1 MLEGQDMEQ
10 SAVIPRKIKGV
21 DFSAAGPENDN
32 HAKVWREAMDWARV
46 EIDYGTFKQ
55 YFQAWAKLNR
65 DIDEQGHWA
74 ALPTYHYATVGRIA
88 FVLQHGA
95 VMPEDIQTWFDAK
108 VQELLQVKVAVA
120 EEDEPERK
128 LSTTQKRN
136 VDYVTLYSNM
146 EAIWRK
152 HMGSSA
158 DIEEAVKK
166 LLDRAHPN
174 QQMLKRLYDH
184 FKESFA
190 DALRDK
196 DNQLV
201 ADTIEPIVTV
211 VNVLAT
217 STGNARAVADS
228 RGASRKSVKQAS
240 KAKFKTV
247 DLNTDMASINPAMI
261 PGSSKALV
269 YNSKSRKVYLYVA
282 GEAGLGIKG
291 TKVTG
296 YDEVLSFAKTLRN
309 PKQIL
314 GTLRDAATGK
324 RVDVVMGDYI
334 KGKKH
339 PVNGRLNKDT
349 LVIKV
354 FK

>member
-1 MLEGQDMEQ
+1 MEQ
-10 SAVIPRKIKGV
+10 ITAIPRKIKGV

-32 HAKVWREAMDWARV
+32 HAKAWREAMDWARV
-46 EIDYGTFKQ
+46 EMDYATFKQ
-55 YFQAWAKLNR
+55 YFQSWAKLNR
-65 DIDEQGHWA
+65 DIDEQDHWA
-74 ALPTYHYATVGRIA
+74 ALPTHHYATVGRIA
-88 FVLQHGA
+88 FVVQHGA
-95 VMPEDIQTWFDAK
+95 VMPEDIQVWFNAK
-108 VQELLQVKVAVA
+108 VEELLQIKVVTAD
-120 EEDEPERK
+120 EEPERK
-128 LSTTQKRN
+128 LSTVQKRN
-136 VDYVTLYSNM
+136 LDYVMLYSKM

-152 HMGSSA
+152 HLSNPA
-158 DIEEAVKK
+158 EIEEAVKK
-166 LLDRAHPN
+166 LLDRSQPN

-196 DNQLV
+196 DNELV
-201 ADTIEPIVTV
+201 AETIEPIVTV

-217 STGNARAVADS
+217 STGNAKAVADS

-269 YNSKSRKVYLYVA
+269 YNSKSRKMYLYVA
-282 GEAGLGIKG
+282 GDGGLGIKG
-291 TKVTG
+291 TKVIG
-296 YDEVLSFAKTLRN
+296 YDEAKSFAKTLRN
-309 PKQIL
+309 PKQTL
-314 GTLRDAATGK
+314 GTLRDAATSK

>member
-1 MLEGQDMEQ
+1 MLEGQNMEQ
-10 SAVIPRKIKGV
+10 IVAISHKIKGV

-32 HAKVWREAMDWARV
+32 HAKAWREAMDWARV
-46 EIDYGTFKQ
+46 EIDYASIKQ
-55 YFQAWAKLNR
+55 YFQAWARINR
-65 DIDEQGHWA
+65 DLDEQPHWA
-74 ALPTYHYATVGRIA
+74 ALPAYHYAMVGRIA
-88 FVLQHGA
+88 FVVQHGA
-95 VMPEDIQTWFDAK
+95 VMPDDIRTWFDAK
-108 VQELLQVKVAVA
+108 VEELLQIKVATA
-120 EEDEPERK
+120 DEDEPERK
-128 LSTTQKRN
+128 LTTVQKRN
-136 VDYVTLYSNM
+136 LDYVTCYSNM

-152 HMGSSA
+152 HMGNA
-158 DIEEAVKK
+158 AEIEEATKK
-166 LLDRAHPN
+166 FLDRARPN
-174 QQMLKRLYDH
+174 QQMLKKLYDH
-184 FKESFA
+184 FKESFT

-196 DNQLV
+196 DNELV
-201 ADTIEPIVTV
+201 AETIEPIVTV

-282 GEAGLGIKG
+282 GESGLGIKG

-296 YDEVLSFAKTLRN
+296 YDESASFAKTLRN

-314 GTLRDAATGK
+314 GTLRDAATSK

>member
-1 MLEGQDMEQ
+1 MQQ
-10 SAVIPRKIKGV
+10 VIAIPAKIKGV

-32 HAKVWREAMDWARV
+32 HAKAWREAMDWARV
-46 EIDYGTFKQ
+46 EIDYATLKQ
-55 YFQAWAKLNR
+55 YFQAYAKLNR
-65 DIDEQGHWA
+65 DIDEQDHWA
-74 ALPTYHYATVGRIA
+74 ALPTHHYAMVGRIA
-88 FVLQHGA
+88 FVVQHGA
-95 VMPEDIQTWFDAK
+95 VMPEDIQLWFDAK
-108 VQELLQVKVAVA
+108 VEELLKIQVTVVDD
-120 EEDEPERK
+120 EESQRK

-136 VDYVTLYSNM
+136 MEYVTLYSNM

-152 HMGSSA
+152 HRLEPA
-158 DIEEAVKK
+158 EIEDAVKK
-166 LLDRAHPN
+166 LLDRTEPN

-184 FKESFA
+184 FKESFT

-196 DNQLV
+196 ENLLV
-201 ADTIEPIVTV
+201 AETIEPIVTV

-261 PGSSKALV
+261 PGSSKVLV
-269 YNSKSRKVYLYVA
+269 YNAKSRKVYLYVSS
-282 GEAGLGIKG
+282 EAGLGIKG

-296 YDEVLSFAKTLRN
+296 YDEALSFAKTLRN

-314 GTLRDAATGK
+314 GTLRDAATSK

>member
-1 MLEGQDMEQ
+1 MEEI
-10 SAVIPRKIKGV
+10 AVIPRKIKGV
-21 DFSAAGPENDN
+21 DFSSAGPENDN
-32 HAKVWREAMDWARV
+32 HAKAWREAMDWARV
-46 EIDYGTFKQ
+46 EMDYNTLKQ
-55 YFQAWAKLNR
+55 YFQVWAKMNR
-65 DIDEQGHWA
+65 DTDEQSHWA
-74 ALPTYHYATVGRIA
+74 ALPTHHYATVGRIA
-88 FVLQHGA
+88 FVVQHGA
-95 VMPEDIQTWFDAK
+95 VMPDDVKTWFDAK
-108 VQELLQVKVAVA
+108 VDELLRVRVSAA
-120 EEDEPERK
+120 EDDEPERK
-128 LSTTQKRN
+128 LTTVQKRN
-136 VDYVTLYSNM
+136 MDYVTLYSNM

-152 HMGSSA
+152 HMGQPA
-158 DIEEAVKK
+158 EIEDAIKK
-166 LLDRAHPN
+166 LLERAHPN

-184 FKESFA
+184 FKESFS
-190 DALRDK
+190 DAMREK
-196 DNQLV
+196 ENELV
-201 ADTIEPIVTV
+201 AETIEPIVTV

-282 GEAGLGIKG
+282 GEGGLSIKG
-291 TKVTG
+291 TKVIG
-296 YDEVLSFAKTLRN
+296 YDEDKSFAKTLRN
-309 PKQIL
+309 PKQTL
-314 GTLRDAATGK
+314 GTLRDASTSK

-354 FK
+354 FR

>member
-1 MLEGQDMEQ
+1 MEQ
-10 SAVIPRKIKGV
+10 ITAIPRKMKGV

-32 HAKVWREAMDWARV
+32 HAKAWREAMDWARV
-46 EIDYGTFKQ
+46 ELDYATLKQ
-55 YFQAWAKLNR
+55 YFQSWAKINR
-65 DIDEQGHWA
+65 DLEEQAHWA
-74 ALPTYHYATVGRIA
+74 ALPTHHYATLGRIA

-95 VMPEDIQTWFDAK
+95 VMPEDVQPWFDAK
-108 VQELLQVKVAVA
+108 LLELLQIKVTVDD
-120 EEDEPERK
+120 EDEPQRK
-128 LSTTQKRN
+128 LSTVQKRN
-136 VDYVTLYSNM
+136 LDYVMLYSKM

-152 HMGSSA
+152 HLGSPA
-158 DIEEAVKK
+158 EIEEAIKK
-166 LLDRAHPN
+166 LLDRAQPN

-196 DNQLV
+196 DNELV
-201 ADTIEPIVTV
+201 AETIEPIVTV

-282 GEAGLGIKG
+282 NNGGLGIKG
-291 TKVTG
+291 TKVIG
-296 YDEVLSFAKTLRN
+296 YDEALSFAKTLRN
-309 PKQIL
+309 PKQTL
-314 GTLRDAATGK
+314 GTLRDAATAK

>member
-1 MLEGQDMEQ
+1 MEKIT
-10 SAVIPRKIKGV
+10 AIPHKIKGV

-32 HAKVWREAMDWARV
+32 HAKAWRDAMDWARV
-46 EIDYGTFKQ
+46 EMDYSSFKQ
-55 YFQAWAKLNR
+55 YFQAWAKKNR
-65 DIDEQGHWA
+65 DLDEQDHWG
-74 ALPTYHYATVGRIA
+74 ALPAYHYATVGRIA
-88 FVLQHGA
+88 FVVQHGA
-95 VMPEDIQTWFDAK
+95 VMPEDTQTWFDAK
-108 VQELLQVKVAVA
+108 VKELLQVKVALA
-120 EEDEPERK
+120 DEEEPQRK
-128 LSTTQKRN
+128 LTTVQKRN
-136 VDYVTLYSNM
+136 IDYVTLYSNM

-152 HMGSSA
+152 HMGSPA

-217 STGNARAVADS
+217 STGNAKAVADS

-282 GEAGLGIKG
+282 GESGLGIKG

-296 YDEVLSFAKTLRN
+296 YDESASFAKTLRN

-314 GTLRDAATGK
+314 GTLRDAATSK